1 MRLKAEITSFA
12 VLKKVV
18 SIKISAENTGLS
30 LITALEK
37 LRGKTADIYLNEL
50 VFSAK
55 IQSMNIRNDIDL
67 LFHTDRNIRIL
78 KRLADLMDEDVTLAI
93 EDEQDR
99 DLKTLLAKG
108 AETLL
113 MSEADLLYKVTTFSK
128 NGKDVGGKKNVYEV
142 SDKQKP
148 IVIDK
153 ISKLLK
159 EVIVV

>member
-67 LFHTDRNIRIL
+67 LFHTDRNITIL

-108 AETLL
+108 AETLS
-113 MSEADLLYKVTTFSK
+113 MPEADLLYKVTTFSK

-159 EVIVV
+159 EVVVV